1 VAEPQED
8 RLLKRDDKMII
19 TLLFGRKLTLS
30 KNIKILLKLAGFGLI
45 IFGVTANLPAGWAML
60 SVGAGLAGLIASGGG
75 GG

>member
-1 VAEPQED
+1 
-8 RLLKRDDKMII
+8 
-19 TLLFGRKLTLS
+19 LS